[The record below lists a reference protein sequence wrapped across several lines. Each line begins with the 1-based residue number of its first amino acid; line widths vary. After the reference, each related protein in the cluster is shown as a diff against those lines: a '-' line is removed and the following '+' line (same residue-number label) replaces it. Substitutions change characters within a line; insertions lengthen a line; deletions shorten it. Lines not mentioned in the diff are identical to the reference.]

1 MGGTGSTR
9 RNIKDPHPL
18 KGGFGKVFMKENMFY
33 GASSFVFQRAEEL
46 RNRMTQSEEILWK
59 FIHINEWKLKFRRQ
73 HPIANWVVDFY
84 CHPIKLV
91 IEVDGGIHET
101 EDVKKN
107 DEEREKYLKKLGLSV
122 LRFNNEEV
130 LKNKR
135 EYWKKFLKLL

>member
-1 MGGTGSTR
+1 
-9 RNIKDPHPL
+9 
-18 KGGFGKVFMKENMFY
+18 MKENMFY